1 MYRKSP
7 EGLAYYGA
15 EPVDP
20 KTAAFLQKT
29 AWGDDERILRLGPLT
44 VDGPLHPLSKGGAA
58 KKPRP
63 LPFMQVAFFSS
74 SP

>member
-29 AWGDDERILRLGPLT
+29 AWET
-44 VDGPLHPLSKGGAA
+44 TSE
-58 KKPRP
+58 
-63 LPFMQVAFFSS
+63 FFGWAR
-74 SP
+74 